1 MSDDTLQVELVAADR
16 LVWSGEATVVNARTA
31 GGEIGILANHMPIL
45 SLLAAGVVEVETPD
59 GGSWVAAVDEGFLSV
74 AGNRVSIL
82 ASHAEMAADIDVDR
96 ARKELDEARGE
107 GDEDRHDSDVQ
118 RLEAR
123 VKAAERV
130 S

>member
-1 MSDDTLQVELVAADR
+1 MSDDTLQLELVAADR

-59 GGSWVAAVDEGFLSV
+59 GESWVAAVDEGFLSV

-82 ASHAEMAADIDVDR
+82 ASHAEMASDIDADQ
-96 ARKELDEARGE
+96 ARRDLDEAKGD
-107 GDEDRHDSDVQ
+107 GDEDRHGAEVR

-123 VKAAERV
+123 VQAAERA